1 MRLDNFV
8 VLNMNIEILNFLFL
22 NVFVFFELF
31 GNGEIG
37 IDVLLRIE
45 VYIVVSGEV
54 FCSFF

>member
-1 MRLDNFV
+1 
-8 VLNMNIEILNFLFL
+8 MNIEILNFLFL